1 MWLLGFELWTFGRA
15 VGCSYPLS
23 HLTSPLIL
31 LYFIFVLFY
40 YLLEVCSF
48 LMRVDLEGKGGGKE
62 LEGVERG
69 ETIIKIYYV
78 RKESIYKGRGRGRD
92 GGLEVTSVAA
102 EGKNVNKKT

>member
-1 MWLLGFELWTFGRA
+1 MFSKERQKGNGSRQEEDGEEQIRAEGR
-15 VGCSYPLS
+15 
-23 HLTSPLIL
+23 
-31 LYFIFVLFY
+31 
-40 YLLEVCSF
+40 
-48 LMRVDLEGKGGGKE
+48 
-62 LEGVERG
+62 